1 MGNKARLIIEAV
13 SEESLAEADYYA
25 RKCGIPL
32 EDALR
37 TIEGAYSSKPD
48 KSKKPKRGK
57 RSRH

>member
-1 MGNKARLIIEAV
+1 M
-13 SEESLAEADYYA
+13 AEADYYA